1 VCDHKGNRAHP
12 LRSGFLRIPCFFKP
26 GIFEAAYV
34 VAILESK
41 DLGINETIEF
51 LVDTGASRTTICDK
65 DALRLGI
72 DFGEL
77 ERLSEGMLGIGGL
90 VDTYVMKNI
99 KLTFRRE
106 NGKSH
111 IENME
116 RVYVLKHAILD
127 ERIMRIPSILGRDVL
142 NKYALIYD
150 KRHETAYITDE
161 KLPLR

>member
-1 VCDHKGNRAHP
+1 M
-12 LRSGFLRIPCFFKP
+12 RIPCFFKP

-41 DLGINETIEF
+41 VLGINETVEF

-72 DFGEL
+72 DFSKL

-90 VDTYVMKNI
+90 VDTYIMKSV

-106 NGKSH
+106 NEKGH

-116 RVYVLKHAILD
+116 RIYVLKHVLPD
-127 ERIMRIPSILGRDVL
+127 ERIMRIPSILGRDIL
-142 NKYALIYD
+142 NKYALLYD
-150 KRHETAYITDE
+150 KRHEIGYITDE
-161 KLPLR
+161 KFF

>member
-1 VCDHKGNRAHP
+1 
-12 LRSGFLRIPCFFKP
+12 LRSDFLRIPCFFKP

-41 DLGINETIEF
+41 TLGANETIKF

-65 DALRLGI
+65 DSLRLGI
-72 DFGEL
+72 DYNKL

-90 VDTYVMKNI
+90 VETYIMKNV
-99 KLTFRRE
+99 KLTFKRE

-111 IENME
+111 VENME
-116 RVYVLKHAILD
+116 KIYVLKHPIAD
-127 ERIMRIPSILGRDVL
+127 ERIMRIPSILGRDIL

-161 KLPLR
+161 EPPFRC

>member
-1 VCDHKGNRAHP
+1 M
-12 LRSGFLRIPCFFKP
+12 RIPCFFKP

-41 DLGINETIEF
+41 VHRINETVEF
-51 LVDTGASRTTICDK
+51 LVDTGASRTTVCDK

-72 DFGEL
+72 DFRKL

-90 VDTYVMKNI
+90 VDTYAMKNV
-99 KLTFRRE
+99 KLAFRRE

-116 RVYVLKHAILD
+116 RIYVLKHAIPG
-127 ERIMRIPSILGRDVL
+127 ERIMRIPSILGRDIL
-142 NKYALIYD
+142 NKYAFIYD
-150 KRHETAYITDE
+150 RRHETAHITDE
-161 KLPLR
+161 KPPLP

>member
-1 VCDHKGNRAHP
+1 M
-12 LRSGFLRIPCFFKP
+12 RSDFLRIPCFFKP

-34 VAILESK
+34 VAMVESK
-41 DLGINETIEF
+41 ALGVNETIEF

-65 DALRLGI
+65 DALRLGM
-72 DFGEL
+72 DYSKL

-90 VDTYVMKNI
+90 VETYIMKNV
-99 KLTFRRE
+99 KLTFKRE

-111 IENME
+111 VENME
-116 RVYVLKHAILD
+116 KIYVLKHPIAD
-127 ERIMRIPSILGRDVL
+127 ERIMRIPSILGRDIL

-161 KLPLR
+161 EPPFRC

>member
-1 VCDHKGNRAHP
+1 M
-12 LRSGFLRIPCFFKP
+12 RSGFLRIPCFFKP
-26 GIFEAAYV
+26 EIFEAAYL

-41 DLGINETIEF
+41 TPGINETIQF

-65 DALRLGI
+65 DSLRLGI
-72 DFGEL
+72 DFNKL

-90 VDTYVMKNI
+90 VDAYAMKNV

-111 IENME
+111 VESME
-116 RVYVLKHAILD
+116 RIYVLRHAIQD
-127 ERIMRIPSILGRDVL
+127 ERIMRIPSILGRDIL
-142 NKYALIYD
+142 NKYALVYD

-161 KLPLR
+161 KPSML